1 MSSLRGGT
9 GGHYV
14 VFSPVTKYQLS
25 RIDKVREDR
34 YNHLRFMY
42 LLDPQALIVR
52 IMPCGVSE
60 IAARELGQIIWKE
73 TAAMGLYDDLVD
85 MGSMRYQCIAGS
97 KEPDAAF
104 KPKSS
109 RPSESNWPTLV
120 IECGVPK
127 SIDRMRSDANWWLK
141 GSSPGVNIV
150 LLLCISQVNQTI
162 HVEQWERVGVPNQLS
177 TQPNPNDDFVPTLV
191 QTAYIDAAQSVAPSS
206 PMTLDFAKLFLRQPV
221 PFTSEG
227 NIALTIQDLEHCA
240 GQIWS
245 SLRQEI
251 I

>member
-1 MSSLRGGT
+1 MSSLGAGR

-14 VFSPVTKYQLS
+14 ILSPVTKYQLS
-25 RIDKVREDR
+25 RIDKVRDDR
-34 YNHLRFMY
+34 YKQLRFMY
-42 LLDPQALIVR
+42 LNQPQVLIVR
-52 IMPCGVSE
+52 IIPDGVSE
-60 IAARELGQIIWKE
+60 IAARELGRIIWKK
-73 TAAMGLYDDLVD
+73 TAAMGLNDDLVD
-85 MGSMRYQCIAGS
+85 TGSMRYQCIMGS
-97 KEPDAAF
+97 KEADAAF

-127 SIDRMRSDANWWLK
+127 SIERMRSDANWWLK
-141 GSSPGVNIV
+141 SSSPGVNIV
-150 LLLCISQVNQTI
+150 LLLSISHVKKTI
-162 HVEQWERVGVPNQLS
+162 HVEQWERVGLTYWHS
-177 TQPNPNDDFVPTLV
+177 TEPNPDDFVTTLV
-191 QTAYIDAAQSVAPSS
+191 QSAYIDAAQSVAPAS

-227 NIALTIQDLEHCA
+227 NIALTMLDLEHCA

-245 SLRQEI
+245 SLQQEI

>member
-25 RIDKVREDR
+25 RIDEVRDDR
-34 YNHLRFMY
+34 YNQLRFMY
-42 LLDPQALIVR
+42 LNHAQALIVR
-52 IMPCGVSE
+52 IMPGGVSE
-60 IAARELGQIIWKE
+60 IAARELGQIIKKE
-73 TAAMGLYDDLVD
+73 TAAMALNDDLVD
-85 MGSMRYQCIAGS
+85 MGSMRYQCIMGS
-97 KEPDAAF
+97 KEADAAF

-127 SIDRMRSDANWWLK
+127 SIERMRSDANWWLK
-141 GSSPGVNIV
+141 SSSPGVNIV
-150 LLLCISQVNQTI
+150 LLLSISQVKKTI
-162 HVEQWERVGVPNQLS
+162 HVEQWERVGLPNSLS
-177 TQPNPNDDFVPTLV
+177 TEPNPDDFVTTLV
-191 QTAYIDAAQSVAPSS
+191 QTAYIDAAQSVPPAS

-221 PFTSEG
+221 QFTSER
-227 NIALTIQDLEHCA
+227 NIALTMLDLEHCA

-245 SLRQEI
+245 SLQQEI